1 MRTMKVVVTGVKGQ
15 LGFDVMNEL
24 KKRDI
29 EAVGTDVQEMD
40 ITNRAA
46 VEAVL
51 PAEKPDAAQHT
62 QQWMELRIMRKY
74 AEI

>member
-51 PAEKPDAAQHT
+51 LAEKPDAQHT